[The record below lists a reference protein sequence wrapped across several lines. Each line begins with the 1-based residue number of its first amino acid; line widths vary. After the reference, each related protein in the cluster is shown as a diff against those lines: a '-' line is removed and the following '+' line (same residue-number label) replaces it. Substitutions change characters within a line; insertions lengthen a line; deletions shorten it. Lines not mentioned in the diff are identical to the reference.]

1 MPAGNSSA
9 RANGMRVGCVQ
20 TDVKSSWT
28 GGETVAAVPHTDIL
42 ALAVHRR
49 EDGAFEQLVEE
60 FEQQLFNYVYR
71 LIQNVHDA
79 QEVVQDTFLR
89 AHKALTRQYDEAK
102 CAALLVRPWLY
113 RIARNLAMNKRRG
126 LRGKL
131 EQPLPSE
138 EHSGFKPVARPPAL
152 LCSIETREELE
163 RLDRALATLPV
174 EAREL
179 VFLRFIEEMSYAE
192 IAKTT
197 GLGESVL
204 RGKVFRS
211 LRQLRDTLATSEESA
226 HAV

>member
-1 MPAGNSSA
+1 MAS
-9 RANGMRVGCVQ
+9 
-20 TDVKSSWT
+20 
-28 GGETVAAVPHTDIL
+28 HTEIL

-49 EDGAFEQLVEE
+49 DEGAFERLVEQ
-60 FEQQLFNYVYR
+60 FESQLFNYVYR

-89 AHKALTRQYDEAK
+89 AHRALTRQYDEGK
-102 CAALLVRPWLY
+102 CSALLVRPWLY

-126 LRGKL
+126 VRRLI
-131 EQPLPSE
+131 EQPLPAE
-138 EHSGFKPVARPPAL
+138 EHAGFKPASRPAAL

-197 GLGESVL
+197 GLGEAVL

-211 LRQLRDTLATSEESA
+211 LRQLRDTLAANEETA
-226 HAV
+226 HAM

>member
-1 MPAGNSSA
+1 MA
-9 RANGMRVGCVQ
+9 
-20 TDVKSSWT
+20 
-28 GGETVAAVPHTDIL
+28 PHSDIL

-49 EDGAFEQLVEE
+49 EDGAFEQMVGE

-89 AHKALTRQYDEAK
+89 AHKALTRQYDESK

-126 LRGKL
+126 LRSRV
-131 EQPLPSE
+131 EQPLPPE
-138 EHSGFKPVARPPAL
+138 EHAGFKPAVRPPAL
-152 LCSIETREELE
+152 LCSIET
-163 RLDRALATLPV
+163 
-174 EAREL
+174 REL

-197 GLGESVL
+197 GLGEAVL

-211 LRQLRDTLATSEESA
+211 LRQLRDTLAANEERA

>member
-1 MPAGNSSA
+1 MAPES
-9 RANGMRVGCVQ
+9 
-20 TDVKSSWT
+20 
-28 GGETVAAVPHTDIL
+28 DIL

-49 EDGAFEQLVEE
+49 EEGAFERMVGE

-89 AHKALTRQYDEAK
+89 AHRALTRQYDESK
-102 CAALLVRPWLY
+102 CTALLVRPWLY

-126 LRGKL
+126 LRARI
-131 EQPLPSE
+131 EQPLPAE
-138 EHSGFKPVARPPAL
+138 EHVGFKTAVRPPAL
-152 LCSIETREELE
+152 LCSIETKEELE
-163 RLDRALATLPV
+163 RLDRALASLPV

-197 GLGESVL
+197 GLGEAVL

-211 LRQLRDTLATSEESA
+211 LRQLRDTLATNEETA

>member
-1 MPAGNSSA
+1 MA
-9 RANGMRVGCVQ
+9 
-20 TDVKSSWT
+20 
-28 GGETVAAVPHTDIL
+28 PHADIL

-49 EDGAFEQLVEE
+49 EDGAFELLVGQ

-89 AHKALTRQYDEAK
+89 AHKALTRQYDEPK

-126 LRGKL
+126 LRAKI
-131 EQPLPSE
+131 EQPLPPE
-138 EHSGFKPVARPPAL
+138 EHVGFKPAVRPPTL

-179 VFLRFIEEMSYAE
+179 VFLRFIEEMSYAD

-197 GLGESVL
+197 GLGEAVL

-211 LRQLRDTLATSEESA
+211 LRQLRDTLASTEERS
-226 HAV
+226 HAM